1 MVPSLFLAWT
11 LVVQVQLQL
20 CQDGMCAS
28 HPKLQEKSQ
37 VVRTMATESE
47 CLLVKLD
54 LQREYQRTQHPV
66 AKPPQPRR
74 HIEAKTTF
82 VCQASH

>member
-1 MVPSLFLAWT
+1 MFPSLFFAWT

-20 CQDGMCAS
+20 CQDGVCAP

-47 CLLVKLD
+47 CLLLQMD
-54 LQREYQRTQHPV
+54 LQRAYRKTPPPV
-66 AKPPQPRR
+66 APAGQSRR
-74 HIEAKTTF
+74 HVEATTTF
-82 VCQASH
+82 VCQPSS